1 MKMSLKTEDMTTSPM
16 LDAEINLPEK
26 INITKVVTYEVESII
41 ETMKEQGL
49 EDIDLDD
56 VLAWIEDEVTTEFN
70 SRLKDLIIQDENGDD
85 I

>member
-1 MKMSLKTEDMTTSPM
+1 MSLKSEDMTTSPM

>member
-1 MKMSLKTEDMTTSPM
+1 MSLKTEDMTTSPM

-26 INITKVVTYEVESII
+26 INITKVVTYEVESIA

>member
-1 MKMSLKTEDMTTSPM
+1 MSLKTEDMTTSPM
-16 LDAEINLPEK
+16 FDAEINLPEK

>member
-1 MKMSLKTEDMTTSPM
+1 MSLKTEDMTTSPM